1 MVITLGLDVKANNSG
16 LQSTVKGLQ
25 EVENQAK
32 RTKKATE
39 EVSDAFSQTNKRT
52 GELADT
58 VGKTATKL
66 ARSAEAFNLPVGA
79 LRTLDDVM
87 DVAELGFGNLTK
99 SMAGFNAASVGVAGA
114 GLAIGAMI
122 GGWLN
127 TFPAVQRT
135 VDAAAASL
143 WKFFGVIDP
152 DKVANA
158 TAGLAQFRIQMSNSN
173 DAAMRKQIGQL
184 RASGMKDTDIAKMY
198 EGKLS
203 PALREEL
210 NLTEKSLEAWKNK
223 AKAAEKYK
231 NDLAE
236 VNRIFKGEN
245 RSLVEL
251 YKAGTS
257 VSSKD
262 FAKMLPG
269 IATTF
274 SPGEQVRGAGPQ
286 LRAMG
291 EGAIATGIT
300 LSYSQALDEEAKD
313 RKRAAEEWAKQQEEA
328 RTYTDR
334 LVSSFGTLSNQLTNL
349 SQTVGGFAGKLLGIM
364 ASLSS
369 GAGGVVSGV
378 SAWKNASGTSGILGT
393 LGKFSAGLG
402 IVGSAIGAVGGL
414 IGGIKSLFGG
424 KSKEEKAA
432 EEAKRKQAE
441 ADAKAAKE
449 EAARAKLEGLKGAQ
463 SAAESLMG
471 RMGSGDLSESLQA
484 ALGSILGSVQD
495 ALLKNG
501 LGFMATG
508 GLRDSKA
515 FGEAQGMSGDLAGVV
530 RGMRQGGA
538 VDSGLLAAGGVAAKE
553 LQAQAVAA
561 AKEAGA
567 TDQEAQKAGFGAVS
581 DLLREQLNA
590 SIQSGKALD
599 ENTKAMIE
607 EARKNGI
614 EILADPQIESLGV
627 QKEMLGELKRMGSG
641 GYRPPDESFARGT
654 RGLRVLRSDMI
665 AKMHAGEG
673 MMVIPKDEMAR
684 MGYAGFN
691 RGSDNP
697 DERMGRVFMPGGGAA
712 GSDVV
717 TTPGA
722 SSGSTAY
729 GGPSSGGSSDASSA
743 MVVTLPD
750 VNVTFPAVTVQDNA
764 QIRTADSVRAM
775 ENLTAKAIPEII
787 RQNTGGV
794 QSYLR
799 EMIQREIR
807 AARG

>member
-1 MVITLGLDVKANNSG
+1 MIMTLGLDVKADTKG
-16 LQSTVKGLQ
+16 LQSTVSGLQ
-25 EVENQAK
+25 EVEKQAK
-32 RTKKATE
+32 RTKSATD
-39 EVSDAFSQTNKRT
+39 EVTSSFDRSAKKT
-52 GELADT
+52 GEFAGA
-58 VGKTATKL
+58 VGQTAKTM
-66 ARSAEAFNLPVGA
+66 ARSADVFALPVGA
-79 LRTLDDVM
+79 LRTLDDAM
-87 DVAELGFGNLTK
+87 DITELGLGNLTK
-99 SMAGFNAASVGVAGA
+99 SAAGFNAASVGLAGA
-114 GLAIGAMI
+114 GLSISYAIGT
-122 GGWLN
+122 WLN
-127 TFPAVQRT
+127 TFPAVQK
-135 VDAAAASL
+135 AADGLFHSM
-143 WKFFGVIDP
+143 FRMV
-152 DKVANA
+152 
-158 TAGLAQFRIQMSNSN
+158 GLAGEVQTFAKSHKDFSAEMAKSNEG
-173 DAAMRKQIGQL
+173 AITKQVAQL
-184 RASGMKDTDIAKMY
+184 REMGKSTKDILAIYKDAN
-198 EGKLS
+198 LS
-203 PALREEL
+203 DALKQRL
-210 NLTEKSLEAWKNK
+210 GLTEKTVKAEQEV

-231 NDLAE
+231 NELAE
-236 VNRIFKGEN
+236 VNRIFKNEN
-245 RSLVEL
+245 RGLVEL

-257 VSSKD
+257 VTSKD
-262 FAKMLPG
+262 FAKMTGG

-274 SPGEQVRGAGPQ
+274 SPGEQVRASGPVA
-286 LRAMG
+286 RAMG
-291 EGAIATGIT
+291 EGAIATSLS
-300 LSYSQALDEEAKD
+300 LSYSQALDISMKE
-313 RKRAAEEWAKQQEEA
+313 RAEKEKKAVEN
-328 RTYTDR
+328 TDR
-334 LVSSFGTLSNQLTNL
+334 LINMFGTLSQQLTNL

-369 GAGGVVSGV
+369 GAGGVFSGV
-378 SAWKNASGTSGILGT
+378 KAWGDVKGGGLMGILG
-393 LGKFSAGLG
+393 KASAGLG

-449 EAARAKLEGLKGAQ
+449 EAARAKIEGLKGAQ

-471 RMGSGDLSESLQA
+471 RMGGGNLSESLQA

-508 GLRDSKA
+508 ALRDSKA
-515 FGEAQGMSGDLAGVV
+515 FGEAQGMAGDVAGVI

-627 QKEMLGELKRMGSG
+627 QKEMLSELKRMGSG
-641 GYRPPDESFARGT
+641 GYRPPDESFASGT

-665 AKMHAGEG
+665 AKVHAGEG

-684 MGYAGFN
+684 MGYGSYA
-691 RGSDNP
+691 RGAWDDSYRDDRAVGTLNT
-697 DERMGRVFMPGGGAA
+697 GAAGGGAA
-712 GSDVV
+712 A
-717 TTPGA
+717 GA
-722 SSGSTAY
+722 TGVGESSGSTAY
-729 GGPSSGGSSDASSA
+729 GGPTSGGSSDASSA
-743 MVVTLPD
+743 MVIALPN
-750 VNVTFPAVTVQDNA
+750 VNVSFPAVTVQDNA
-764 QIRTADSVRAM
+764 QIRTAEGARAM
-775 ENLTAKAIPEII
+775 QTLAAKAIPEII

-794 QSYLR
+794 QAYLR
-799 EMIQREIR
+799 DMIQREIR
-807 AARG
+807 AAQG

>member
-114 GLAIGAMI
+114 GLAIGTMI

-432 EEAKRKQAE
+432 EAAAKKQAE
-441 ADAKAAKE
+441 ADAKAARE
-449 EAARAKLEGLKGAQ
+449 EAQRAKLDGLRAAQ
-463 SAAESLMG
+463 QSAESLMG
-471 RMGSGDLSESLQA
+471 RMGSGGLSETLQA
-484 ALGSILGSVQD
+484 ALGTILGKVQD
-495 ALLKNG
+495 ALLANG
-501 LGFMATG
+501 LGYMATG
-508 GLRDSKA
+508 ALRDSKV
-515 FGEAQGMSGDLAGVV
+515 FGDTQAMAGDVAGVV

-538 VDSGLLAAGGVAAKE
+538 VDTGLLAAGGLAAKD
-553 LQAQAVAA
+553 LQQQAVAA
-561 AKEAGA
+561 AKEAGLS
-567 TDQEAQKAGFGAVS
+567 DQEAQKAGFGAVA

-590 SIQSGKALD
+590 SLQSGKALD

-614 EILADPQIESLGV
+614 EILADPAVAQLAV
-627 QKEMLGELKRMGSG
+627 QKDMLGELRRMNGSG
-641 GYRPPDESFARGT
+641 MRPPDESFATGT
-654 RGLRVLRSDMI
+654 RLRRLRSDMV
-665 AKMHAGEG
+665 AHVHEGEG
-673 MMVIPKDEMAR
+673 LMVIPKDEMAGMR
-684 MGYAGFN
+684 FGAFN
-691 RGSDNP
+691 RGTEDSGFVGDP
-697 DERMGRVFMPGGGAA
+697 VQRGGAGGGASGA
-712 GSDVV
+712 TGS
-717 TTPGA
+717 GA

-729 GGPSSGGSSDASSA
+729 GGDGGTTDVSTTTGTAVIVPQINVPIQPVINLPSAQVMTADGARAIRSMFA
-743 MVVTLPD
+743 
-750 VNVTFPAVTVQDNA
+750 NEFPA
-764 QIRTADSVRAM
+764 
-775 ENLTAKAIPEII
+775 II
-787 RQNTGGV
+787 RQNANGA
-794 QSYLR
+794 QSLIR
-799 EMIQREIR
+799 EMIQREIK
-807 AARG
+807 AQG

>member
-1 MVITLGLDVKANNSG
+1 MIIQLGLEVKSDTKG
-16 LQSTVKGLQ
+16 IQSTVAGLN
-25 EVENQAK
+25 EVEKSAK
-32 RTKKATE
+32 RAKSATDEVTTAFDKSAKK
-39 EVSDAFSQTNKRT
+39 T
-52 GELADT
+52 GEFAGAVGSAAKKMAGAAD
-58 VGKTATKL
+58 VFG
-66 ARSAEAFNLPVGA
+66 LPAGA
-79 LRTLDDVM
+79 LRNLDDAM
-87 DVAELGFGNLTK
+87 DIAEIGLGNLTK
-99 SMAGFNAASVGVAGA
+99 STAGFTAASAGVAAA
-114 GLAIGAMI
+114 GFSIGYAIGS
-122 GGWLN
+122 WLN
-127 TFPAVQRT
+127 TFPAVQK
-135 VDAAAASL
+135 AADGLFHSM
-143 WKFFGVIDP
+143 FRMV
-152 DKVANA
+152 
-158 TAGLAQFRIQMSNSN
+158 GLAGDVQTFAKSHKDFSAEMAKSNEG
-173 DAAMRKQIGQL
+173 AITKQVAQL
-184 RASGMKDTDIAKMY
+184 REMGKSTKDILAIYKDAN
-198 EGKLS
+198 LS
-203 PALREEL
+203 DALKQRL
-210 NLTEKSLEAWKNK
+210 GLTEKTVKAEQEV

-231 NDLAE
+231 QELAE

-245 RSLVEL
+245 RGLVEL

-257 VSSKD
+257 VTAKD
-262 FAKMLPG
+262 FAKMTPG

-274 SPGEQVRGAGPQ
+274 SQGEQVRASSPQ

-291 EGAIATGIT
+291 EGAIATGLS
-300 LSYSQALDEEAKD
+300 LSYSQTLDIQMKERAEAEK
-313 RKRAAEEWAKQQEEA
+313 KATEG
-328 RTYTDR
+328 TDR
-334 LVSSFGTLSNQLTNL
+334 LINTFGTLASQLTNL
-349 SQTVGGFAGKLLGIM
+349 QGVVGGFAGKLLGILS
-364 ASLSS
+364 SLSS
-369 GAGGVVSGV
+369 GAGGIFSGLT
-378 SAWKNASGTSGILGT
+378 GLGVKVGGGDG
-393 LGKFSAGLG
+393 LGKLLGKITGGLG
-402 IVGSAIGAVGGL
+402 VVGSAVGLVGGV
-414 IGGIKSLFGG
+414 IGGLKSLFGG

-471 RMGSGDLSESLQA
+471 RMGSGNLSESLQA
-484 ALGSILGSVQD
+484 ALGSLLGSVQD

-508 GLRDSKA
+508 ALRDSKA
-515 FGEAQGMSGDLAGVV
+515 FGEAQGMAGDVAGVI

-654 RGLRVLRSDMI
+654 RGLRVLRSDMV
-665 AKMHAGEG
+665 AKLHAGEG
-673 MMVIPKDEMAR
+673 MMVIPKDEMAS

-697 DERMGRVFMPGGGAA
+697 DDRMGRVFMPGGGGS
-712 GSDVV
+712 GSDIV

-729 GGPSSGGSSDASSA
+729 GGPASGGSSDASSA
-743 MVVTLPD
+743 MVVALPN

-775 ENLTAKAIPEII
+775 GDLTAKAIPEII